1 MRRFD
6 FGGTLMGQT
15 MREKKLSRLGCFG
28 WGFVALVTMLL
39 AITAAV
45 MIWWNGV
52 NRDVRDTPR
61 QTIRVI

>member
-1 MRRFD
+1 
-6 FGGTLMGQT
+6 MGQT